1 MAHQPCLER
10 PGQVSG
16 LVLVAFAAEAP
27 AWSGAQR

>member
-16 LVLVAFAAEAP
+16 LVLAAFADEAP
-27 AWSGAQR
+27 AWSGARH